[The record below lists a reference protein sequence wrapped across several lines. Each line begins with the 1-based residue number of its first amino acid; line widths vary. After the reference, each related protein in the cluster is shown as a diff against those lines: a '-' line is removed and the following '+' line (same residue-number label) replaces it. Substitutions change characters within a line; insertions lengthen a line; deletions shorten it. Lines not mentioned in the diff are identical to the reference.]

1 ANTSGTASNITYD
14 TTGGAATTTNSKLA
28 TVTTG
33 ALSIGANSTSAI
45 NYSVL
50 TAGARIDIAG
60 VVSVPGTITLDNTYG
75 CTGVSCAPATGYLNT
90 ALASWATYVT
100 TSYGVQVESALTGTA
115 ITIKGINNAAS
126 TGAVLLQAALVST
139 TGDINITGT
148 TTSGWAITNYVNG
161 VGAYNNTNTANSG
174 AINLTATATTTGYG
188 VDFVS
193 YGAMSAKSIT
203 VIGNSAGNYAA
214 YLGAM
219 TIVSGGGNI
228 NVTGTVAT
236 SSNTAIYQAGAI
248 ADNAAGSNIS
258 FIANG
263 IINQTGTIALVANT
277 TGTAASIT
285 YNTTSDGIASTIATG
300 ALTVAAGTNSSAINF
315 IAKSAGAAIN
325 PGVIGS
331 TTVALPGYVL
341 LDNTY
346 GCSGTGCTPIT
357 GFINTTS
364 ANLSLATTSIGL
376 TINNAIYASGSITLN
391 GIASGSQGINYSAV
405 MTSTANNVTLNGGT
419 TNNYAVYNGGQATL
433 ITANNIN
440 ITGTSTLAA
449 GWDVYIGPL
458 TINSAATGGSITVTG
473 NVINTPGVNGG

>member
-1 ANTSGTASNITYD
+1 LAAGWDVYIGPLTINSAATGGSITVTGNVINTPGANGGINQSGAITGVSGTNISFISNNNISQNGAIALAANASGTASNLIYD
-14 TTGGAATTTNSKLA
+14 TTTGNKTSTIGA
-28 TVTTG
+28 G
-33 ALSIGANSTSAI
+33 ALTITAGSTSAI

-50 TAGARIDIAG
+50 TAGANINPTTIGSSTVAL
-60 VVSVPGTITLDNTYG
+60 PGYVLLDNTFG
-75 CTGVSCAPATGYLNT
+75 CTGSNCMPVSGFIGVENNNLS
-90 ALASWATYVT
+90 LAVAG
-100 TSYGVQVESALTGTA
+100 YGVL
-115 ITIKGINNAAS
+115 INNAIYAAKNITIRGVNNAAN

-188 VDFVS
+188 VYFVS

-228 NVTGTVAT
+228 NVTGTVTT

-277 TGTAASIT
+277 TGTAATLSYNAIAGDKTSNIT
-285 YNTTSDGIASTIATG
+285 TG
-300 ALTVAAGTNSSAINF
+300 ALTVAAGTNNS
-315 IAKSAGAAIN
+315 
-325 PGVIGS
+325 
-331 TTVALPGYVL
+331 
-341 LDNTY
+341 
-346 GCSGTGCTPIT
+346 
-357 GFINTTS
+357 
-364 ANLSLATTSIGL
+364 
-376 TINNAIYASGSITLN
+376 
-391 GIASGSQGINYSAV
+391 GIN
-405 MTSTANNVTLNGGT
+405 
-419 TNNYAVYNGGQATL
+419 
-433 ITANNIN
+433 
-440 ITGTSTLAA
+440 
-449 GWDVYIGPL
+449 
-458 TINSAATGGSITVTG
+458 
-473 NVINTPGVNGG
+473 